1 MQWLYLR
8 VHDACEVVCRAGQAH
23 PDKQHVLV
31 GVLAAF
37 VQSEQGGDRDAGGR
51 PPGAA
56 FFRQVRSSMYGW
68 RTSRTRPRPVST
80 DTGPLGRSARSLAV
94 ISSASS

>member
-1 MQWLYLR
+1 VQWLDLR

-37 VQSEQGGDRDAGGR
+37 VQPEQDSDRDIRG
-51 PPGAA
+51 
-56 FFRQVRSSMYGW
+56 
-68 RTSRTRPRPVST
+68 
-80 DTGPLGRSARSLAV
+80 GPLARSARSLAV

>member
-1 MQWLYLR
+1 VQWLYLR

-37 VQSEQGGDRDAGGR
+37 VQPEQDGYRNAGCR

-56 FFRQVRSSMYGW
+56 FLSPGEVINVRLED
-68 RTSRTRPRPVST
+68 V
-80 DTGPLGRSARSLAV
+80 
-94 ISSASS
+94 

>member
-1 MQWLYLR
+1 MQGLYLR

-37 VQSEQGGDRDAGGR
+37 VQAEQDGDRDAGGR

-56 FFRQVRSSMYGW
+56 FLSPGEVINVRLED
-68 RTSRTRPRPVST
+68 V
-80 DTGPLGRSARSLAV
+80 
-94 ISSASS
+94 

>member
-1 MQWLYLR
+1 MQGLYLR

-37 VQSEQGGDRDAGGR
+37 LQPEQDGDRDAGGR

-56 FFRQVRSSMYGW
+56 FPSPGLKGGGGEQ
-68 RTSRTRPRPVST
+68 
-80 DTGPLGRSARSLAV
+80 ARLTCRDDV
-94 ISSASS
+94 LPIT